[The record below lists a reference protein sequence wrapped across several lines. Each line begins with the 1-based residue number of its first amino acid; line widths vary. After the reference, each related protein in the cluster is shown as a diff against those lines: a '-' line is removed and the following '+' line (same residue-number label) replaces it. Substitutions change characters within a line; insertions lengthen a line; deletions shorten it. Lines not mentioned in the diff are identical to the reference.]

1 METTFLQ
8 LPSPIPSAVS
18 ELTRLGIGIGIFYF
32 SDRKHTNR
40 VNMIFDKII
49 RCLDQWMT
57 V

>member
-1 METTFLQ
+1 MADLECFDVLG
-8 LPSPIPSAVS
+8 I
-18 ELTRLGIGIGIFYF
+18 GIGIGIFYF

>member
-1 METTFLQ
+1 MGIGFTVYREVQ
-8 LPSPIPSAVS
+8 V
-18 ELTRLGIGIGIFYF
+18 GIGIGIFYF